1 MKIWSRNLE
10 SFCWKFLVHRSDQVF
25 SGFRKEN
32 RDQLAGVGFW
42 NKWPTA
48 DRWLDRVGRF
58 LGQIRLELSGGS
70 GRRIGWTALANRKG
84 EGKPLYVFVK
94 CFIKFL
100 KVNVLQL
107 LIKDFTAYGKIFYK
121 FDHILHINKHLNMR
135 KHFLEN
141 ILFQNKHSGVCLL

>member
-1 MKIWSRNLE
+1 M
-10 SFCWKFLVHRSDQVF
+10 FL
-25 SGFRKEN
+25 
-32 RDQLAGVGFW
+32 L
-42 NKWPTA
+42 
-48 DRWLDRVGRF
+48 
-58 LGQIRLELSGGS
+58 
-70 GRRIGWTALANRKG
+70 
-84 EGKPLYVFVK
+84 K